1 MSNKDIIEAEGKVL
15 EVLPNQMFKVELTNG
30 HVITCYTGGKMRK
43 NKIRI
48 VAGDKVRCELTPYDL
63 TKGRVTYRI

>member
-1 MSNKDIIEAEGKVL
+1 MSKKDIIEAEGTVL
-15 EVLPNQMFKVELTNG
+15 EVLPNQMFKVELENG

>member
-1 MSNKDIIEAEGKVL
+1 MSKKDIIEAEGKVL
-15 EVLPNQMFKVELTNG
+15 EVLPNQMFKIELDNG
-30 HVITCYTGGKMRK
+30 HVITCYTGGRMRK

>member
-1 MSNKDIIEAEGKVL
+1 MSKKDIIEAEGKVL
-15 EVLPNQMFKVELTNG
+15 EVLPNQMFKIELDNG